1 MGNAFASYDCRS
13 AAIDL
18 AGERQNLTGLE
29 SAQRGAVAG
38 DAIGVLLIGV
48 PTSSPTGANKAG
60 LIGVS
65 KDKIAALEARVV
77 SCG

>member
-1 MGNAFASYDCRS
+1 MPSPAMTAGPLRSTWQASARTS
-13 AAIDL
+13 PPS
-18 AGERQNLTGLE
+18 NP
-29 SAQRGAVAG
+29 RGAVAG